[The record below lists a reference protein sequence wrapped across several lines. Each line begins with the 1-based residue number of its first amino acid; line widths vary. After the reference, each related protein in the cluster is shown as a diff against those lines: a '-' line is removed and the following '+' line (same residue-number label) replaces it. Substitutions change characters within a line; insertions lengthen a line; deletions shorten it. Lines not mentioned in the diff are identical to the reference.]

1 MTSHPKSPRTTGNEA
16 GFGMMFDVCARCVHD
31 LFQFYARAEGDG
43 LLFYAVAVYT
53 VTIPDGIAF
62 RAF

>member
-1 MTSHPKSPRTTGNEA
+1 
-16 GFGMMFDVCARCVHD
+16 MMFDVCARCVHD

>member
-1 MTSHPKSPRTTGNEA
+1 
-16 GFGMMFDVCARCVHD
+16 MMFDVCARCVHV

-53 VTIPDGIAF
+53 VTITDGIAF